1 MKRMRITGESKDGKM
16 LEHVREVL
24 QILGFD
30 IIQGIKDVWST
41 YLRELLRDNSVKV
54 RLLS

>member
-41 YLRELLRDNSVKV
+41 YLRELLGDNSVKV

>member
-1 MKRMRITGESKDGKM
+1 MKGMRITGESKDGKM